1 MRTRPLALLP
11 VAFVLLLGFPTLLP
25 AHDAGEPL
33 YPPAGLDMSA
43 TDPSTRPGDDFYQ
56 YANGA
61 WLSRMTIPA
70 DKPFVLEW
78 QVMRDRTE
86 TQLRGLIE
94 AAAATARRIH

>member
-1 MRTRPLALLP
+1 
-11 VAFVLLLGFPTLLP
+11 
-25 AHDAGEPL
+25 
-33 YPPAGLDMSA
+33 
-43 TDPSTRPGDDFYQ
+43 
-56 YANGA
+56 
-61 WLSRMTIPA
+61 MTIPA